1 VCGRVRRDRDNP
13 LPLYHQV
20 AAGIRD
26 QIRAGTLA
34 PGARLASESALSQQV
49 GVSRMTARQ
58 AIALLVAD
66 GLVVVRH
73 GVGTFVAEPKLT
85 YDALHLLGFSETLAA
100 QGGTTTS
107 DVLEQAV
114 VPASPRVAA
123 ALDVETAAPVV
134 TVVRIRRAEGEP
146 LVLEASYLPQALCG
160 GLEHTDLTGRSLYAT
175 LEGRF
180 GLRLAGARQHFAART
195 ARAAER
201 VHLDLAK
208 GACVM
213 ALWGVSED
221 HSGQPVE
228 YFEAT
233 YRADRFEFA
242 ASSRRSRSGRG
253 STGGSGSA
261 DEANALRVV
270 LTSAT
275 EAEQVD
281 PDDQSGRPP
290 T

>member
-1 VCGRVRRDRDNP
+1 MTARVAGRGASGSAGEAGTAGEAGSAGWTGRAGGGPVRRDRDNP

-26 QIRAGTLA
+26 QIRAGMLG
-34 PGARLASESALSQQV
+34 PGARLASESALSQQA

-114 VPASPRVAA
+114 VPASPQVAA
-123 ALDVETAAPVV
+123 ALDVEAGSPVV
-134 TVVRIRRAEGEP
+134 TVMRIRRAQGAP
-146 LVLEASYLPQALCG
+146 LVLEASYLPEALCR

-175 LEGRF
+175 LEADF
-180 GLRLAGARQHFAART
+180 GLRLAGARQHFAA
-195 ARAAER
+195 
-201 VHLDLAK
+201 
-208 GACVM
+208 
-213 ALWGVSED
+213 
-221 HSGQPVE
+221 
-228 YFEAT
+228 
-233 YRADRFEFA
+233 
-242 ASSRRSRSGRG
+242 
-253 STGGSGSA
+253 
-261 DEANALRVV
+261 
-270 LTSAT
+270 
-275 EAEQVD
+275 
-281 PDDQSGRPP
+281 
-290 T
+290 